1 MKFLCSFLSHH
12 FAGKPVVAPVNV
24 GCFLA
29 LPKFLLDD
37 RLQLASTDRLIF
49 WFFIS
54 RPLSLKRRFPFNK
67 ELIARDFMLNQTP
80 KNGIIFLVRGNKVI
94 TA

>member
-37 RLQLASTDRLIF
+37 RLYFASTDRLIF
-49 WFFIS
+49 LVLYFSAIVFETTI
-54 RPLSLKRRFPFNK
+54 PF
-67 ELIARDFMLNQTP
+67 Q
-80 KNGIIFLVRGNKVI
+80 
-94 TA
+94 

>member
-12 FAGKPVVAPVNV
+12 FARKPVVAPVNV

-37 RLQLASTDRLIF
+37 RLQLASTDRPIF
-49 WFFIS
+49 WVLYFSAIV
-54 RPLSLKRRFPFNK
+54 LETTIPF
-67 ELIARDFMLNQTP
+67 Q
-80 KNGIIFLVRGNKVI
+80 
-94 TA
+94 